1 MAMPSEENQTSGR
14 TALLMQQQAKGNDM
28 PTVTNEMV
36 YAAMKE
42 AVQRGLLPKGGRRCV

>member
-1 MAMPSEENQTSGR
+1 
-14 TALLMQQQAKGNDM
+14 M

-42 AVQRGLLPKGGRRCV
+42 AVQRGLLPKGGSQEDSIKNFEVLKAILQAALDAVE